1 MLSHDSRVRE
11 HIARGGCSVR
21 FVRLAKTVAQRR
33 AELARP
39 LSNSRATLPTA
50 RAMRVA
56 KTVAQRREELA
67 RPLCDSRSAHRV
79 LSPSQALD
87 QERSTG
93 SRRPSALEWLGA
105 ASPASDLVAHRSSSP
120 PGTPQSKLDQ
130 WCSQGMLAAASA
142 SKGAA
147 RGERDEDA
155 GRAGEE
161 DSVEDEEGGGGVAS
175 EGLGG
180 ASSRGERQ
188 RRLCGPGVGA
198 SRAGSEDD
206 NFSLREEARGD
217 DSTEWP
223 KLDASRQHFSSK
235 KGALVCPIR
244 LLLRDMRAL
253 KLRCLCVPVAE
264 PIVLCENPAA
274 QVPAHIACHLREYQR
289 DGVIWLF
296 EKYRANTG
304 GILGDMMGLGKT
316 VQTAVLLIAIFN
328 KRCTAA
334 DVEVSTSRRRRAQAL
349 ASAGPTSTSVPMTS
363 SFPCSSFTARVRS
376 AAAANNGT
384 GACKEAPA
392 AVAAAGREE
401 EEAKGP
407 VMIVCPA
414 SLVRQWKS
422 ELLIWAHFEVGIC
435 EGKHKEQVLTSLMN
449 GELEV
454 FLCSYQMYVSAQ
466 GTLNQVDWVKKE

>member
-1 MLSHDSRVRE
+1 MVPSGLR
-11 HIARGGCSVR
+11 
-21 FVRLAKTVAQRR
+21 
-33 AELARP
+33 
-39 LSNSRATLPTA
+39 A

-67 RPLCDSRSAHRV
+67 RPLCDGRSAHRV

-105 ASPASDLVAHRSSSP
+105 APPASDLVAHRSSSP

-130 WCSQGMLAAASA
+130 WCSQGMLAASA

-147 RGERDEDA
+147 RSERDEDA
-155 GRAGEE
+155 GRAGGE
-161 DSVEDEEGGGGVAS
+161 DSVAHEEGGGDVAS
-175 EGLGG
+175 EGLDG
-180 ASSRGERQ
+180 ASSRGER
-188 RRLCGPGVGA
+188 RRQLCGPGVGA
-198 SRAGSEDD
+198 SRAGSKDD
-206 NFSLREEARGD
+206 NFSLGEEARGD
-217 DSTEWP
+217 HSTEWP

-235 KGALVCPIR
+235 KGARVCPIR
-244 LLLRDMRAL
+244 LLLRDMPAL

-328 KRCTAA
+328 KHCTAA

-363 SFPCSSFTARVRS
+363 SFLCSSFTARVRS
-376 AAAANNGT
+376 AAAANNGI

-392 AVAAAGREE
+392 AVAVAVREEE

-454 FLCSYQMYVSAQ
+454 FLCSYQMYVSAH
-466 GTLNQVDWVKKE
+466 GTLNQVDWVKEE

>member
-1 MLSHDSRVRE
+1 
-11 HIARGGCSVR
+11 
-21 FVRLAKTVAQRR
+21 
-33 AELARP
+33 
-39 LSNSRATLPTA
+39 
-50 RAMRVA
+50 MRVA

-67 RPLCDSRSAHRV
+67 RPLCDGRSAHRV

-105 ASPASDLVAHRSSSP
+105 APPASDLVAHRSSSP

-175 EGLGG
+175 EGLDG
-180 ASSRGERQ
+180 ASSRGER
-188 RRLCGPGVGA
+188 RRQLCGPGVGA

-206 NFSLREEARGD
+206 NFSLGEEARGD
-217 DSTEWP
+217 HSTEWP